1 MAKDIVYVYGTLRPG
16 LKETRT
22 IKGTMFDLGAFPGV
36 KLDGDG
42 VVVVE
47 KITTEKL
54 KAFDLYEGFDE
65 RHPDTSLYLRV
76 PFEDGWIYVINGP
89 VRGAPVVENGDWL
102 LHKNLKEGRA
112 YGRFA

>member
-1 MAKDIVYVYGTLRPG
+1 MADIVYVYGTLRPG
-16 LKETRT
+16 GKNVRT

-36 KLDGDG
+36 KLEGNND
-42 VVVVE
+42 VVVE
-47 KITTEKL
+47 CITTDKL
-54 KAFDLYEGFDE
+54 KALDLYEGFDE

-76 PFEDGWIYVINGP
+76 PFEEGWIYVINGP
-89 VRGAPVVENGDWL
+89 VRGAPVVEDGDWL